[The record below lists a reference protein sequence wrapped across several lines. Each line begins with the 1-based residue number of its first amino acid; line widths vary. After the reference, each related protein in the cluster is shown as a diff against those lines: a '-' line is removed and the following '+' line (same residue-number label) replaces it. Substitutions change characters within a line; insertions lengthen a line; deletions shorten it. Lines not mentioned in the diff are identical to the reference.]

1 MYSSGFNVNGPLFPA
16 AHLGP
21 VSKEVDFDPALWS
34 LDSGLWSGCLELEFI
49 CCAVCKITFRTR
61 DSLKLV
67 VLYLRRGGLVKPL
80 FTPTVHCNC
89 T

>member
-34 LDSGLWSGCLELEFI
+34 LDSGVD
-49 CCAVCKITFRTR
+49 A
-61 DSLKLV
+61 
-67 VLYLRRGGLVKPL
+67 
-80 FTPTVHCNC
+80 
-89 T
+89 